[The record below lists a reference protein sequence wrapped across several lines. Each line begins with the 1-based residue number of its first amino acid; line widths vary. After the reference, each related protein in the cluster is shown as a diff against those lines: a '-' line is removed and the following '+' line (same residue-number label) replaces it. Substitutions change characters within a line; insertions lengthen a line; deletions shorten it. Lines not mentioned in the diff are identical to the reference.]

1 MFTEIDRVGI
11 RAIIRDYKCL
21 AMASLSQ
28 IIPLP
33 LNVVELETLVVTK
46 ALEFAL
52 ELVLDY
58 AILERD
64 SKKLMNSL
72 MDDLLSLA
80 SFGLLIQDVKVIVES
95 FQCISF
101 SHVCRESNT
110 VAYNLAR
117 YACHVIGYSVW
128 MEDVSSYIFAIYQV
142 DLLIS

>member
-33 LNVVELETLVVTK
+33 LIVVELETLAVKK

-52 ELVLDY
+52 ELGLDY

-80 SFGLLIQDVKVIVES
+80 SFGLLIQDVKSIAES
-95 FQCISF
+95 F
-101 SHVCRESNT
+101 
-110 VAYNLAR
+110 
-117 YACHVIGYSVW
+117 
-128 MEDVSSYIFAIYQV
+128 
-142 DLLIS
+142 

>member
-52 ELVLDY
+52 ELGLDY

-101 SHVCRESNT
+101 SHVRRESNT

-117 YACHVIGYSVW
+117 YAHHVIG
-128 MEDVSSYIFAIYQV
+128 
-142 DLLIS
+142 